1 MGLTRIRLQLAIY
14 FCLHRGNIREKAA
27 REQAR
32 KTGVLR
38 LVKRGTAANQGVP
51 CEPAEEL
58 WTAKVVR
65 NRRAQSY
72 SVPHA
77 PRAIR
82 GDRANVPNPKECFGV
97 VNKN

>member
-38 LVKRGTAANQGVP
+38 LAKRGTAANQGYRVSRLKNFGP
-51 CEPAEEL
+51 QKLCAIGG
-58 WTAKVVR
+58 R
-65 NRRAQSY
+65 NHIQFRT
-72 SVPHA
+72 
-77 PRAIR
+77 PRGR
-82 GDRANVPNPKECFGV
+82 FGV
-97 VNKN
+97 IALMCLTQRNALVW